1 MYTSHSC
8 GNYNRYNTQC
18 SSTEIKGKH
27 NIKQSVSLL
36 LWALLYFLSLF
47 IIPSLPL
54 SLSHLHMFLLSFSLF
69 VTDWI
74 FYPTIIKSVAISVLI
89 MIKAIF
95 LASLNQVWLTGYKNV
110 DFHCCLQ
117 RLILSFRILVVARE
131 KSLFCKIN
139 VFTSSEIVRV
149 LYWT

>member
-1 MYTSHSC
+1 MSC
-8 GNYNRYNTQC
+8 ILGTVVITTDRG
-18 SSTEIKGKH
+18 SSTEIKGKIIL
-27 NIKQSVSLL
+27 NSLFL
-36 LWALLYFLSLF
+36 CFSEHSCTFSHSLSFHLSLF
-47 IIPSLPL
+47 LA
-54 SLSHLHMFLLSFSLF
+54 HTYMFLLSFSLF
-69 VTDWI
+69 VIDWI

-95 LASLNQVWLTGYKNV
+95 LAILNQVWLTGYENV